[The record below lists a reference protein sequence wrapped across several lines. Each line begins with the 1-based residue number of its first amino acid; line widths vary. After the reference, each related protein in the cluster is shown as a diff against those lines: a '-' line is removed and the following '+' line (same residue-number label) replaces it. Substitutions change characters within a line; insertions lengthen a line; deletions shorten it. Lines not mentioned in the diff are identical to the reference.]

1 MKLTLKLSY
10 FSISVLFLVLLLGV
24 PAQAVDSDQPIVGR
38 WFFPMG
44 QTYVFKTDGSFTGQP
59 SLSGT
64 WKFVRM
70 DDKTTAMEYRL
81 SYSSGGPDKP
91 EILTLSRGDREG
103 HEYESGH
110 LLRLDEQ
117 MRVKKLPD
125 KADDDFSGKANTIRS
140 TETRRSHSSSEEVL
154 KGHIGGS
161 EAVFRLRT
169 EDGKVTGTYSQGG
182 NTYRIQGRS
191 ESGRLSLDEYT
202 GERVTAHIKLD
213 FDDQER
219 RWNGTMLNV
228 SPNTN
233 QYPVELTRVQ

>member
-1 MKLTLKLSY
+1 MKLMKITYLSM
-10 FSISVLFLVLLLGV
+10 LLLLLGL
-24 PAQAVDSDQPIVGR
+24 PASAIAQAVDSDEPIVGR

-59 SLSGT
+59 GLSGT
-64 WKFVRM
+64 WKRGRM
-70 DDKTTAMEYRL
+70 DDKTTAIEYRL
-81 SYSSGGPDKP
+81 YFSSGPDKP
-91 EILTLSRGDREG
+91 EILTLTRGDREG

-110 LLRLDEQ
+110 VLRLDRQ

-125 KADDDFSGKANTIRS
+125 KADDNFSANTDSRS
-140 TETRRSHSSSEEVL
+140 TETKRPHHSSEQVL
-154 KGHIGGS
+154 RGHIGGS
-161 EAVFRLRT
+161 EAVFRLRI

-219 RWNGTMLNV
+219 RWHGTMFNV

-233 QYPVELTRVQ
+233 QYPVELTQVQ